1 MQINKKLLISK
12 ISQIMKKSVKN
23 NLTIDSRKILG
34 RIK

>member
-23 NLTIDSRKILG
+23 NLIIDSRKILG